1 MNRAVYTLASGGL
14 AAQARLDAVTQNL
27 ANVGTAGYKAGRPIF
42 RLHPLDV
49 SQLGLPEPPELRA
62 AAQETESETIRDF
75 SQGPV
80 RATGNPL
87 DVAVAGEGFFVVA
100 TPRGERYTR
109 QGSFGLDGEGYLVT
123 EHGDRVQGDNGDL
136 RIGTGD
142 VAIGDDGQISVDG
155 ISGGR
160 LKLVG
165 FGEHPPLMAEGNALF
180 APAAGAVPV
189 PIDATAT
196 QTHVEQGS
204 LEAANIDA
212 VKGMIELVEVS
223 RGFEQYMHA
232 MQRLDE
238 IAQRSINEVG
248 RIG

>member
-1 MNRAVYTLASGGL
+1 
-14 AAQARLDAVTQNL
+14 
-27 ANVGTAGYKAGRPIF
+27 
-42 RLHPLDV
+42 
-49 SQLGLPEPPELRA
+49 
-62 AAQETESETIRDF
+62 
-75 SQGPV
+75 
-80 RATGNPL
+80 
-87 DVAVAGEGFFVVA
+87 
-100 TPRGERYTR
+100 
-109 QGSFGLDGEGYLVT
+109 
-123 EHGDRVQGDNGDL
+123 
-136 RIGTGD
+136 
-142 VAIGDDGQISVDG
+142 
-155 ISGGR
+155 
-160 LKLVG
+160 
-165 FGEHPPLMAEGNALF
+165 MAEGNALF

>member
-27 ANVGTAGYKAGRPIF
+27 ANVGT
-42 RLHPLDV
+42 
-49 SQLGLPEPPELRA
+49 
-62 AAQETESETIRDF
+62 
-75 SQGPV
+75 
-80 RATGNPL
+80 
-87 DVAVAGEGFFVVA
+87 
-100 TPRGERYTR
+100 
-109 QGSFGLDGEGYLVT
+109 
-123 EHGDRVQGDNGDL
+123 
-136 RIGTGD
+136 GD
-142 VAIGDDGQISVDG
+142 VASGDDGQISVAG

-180 APAAGAVPV
+180 APASGAVPV
-189 PIDATAT
+189 PIDATA
-196 QTHVEQGS
+196 THVEQGS